1 MKKILP
7 VAVLLAALFSHA
19 VSASAQKASFQ
30 ILTPPTGLF
39 FASFAL
45 NADGTKMA
53 INTGGE
59 IFFWAKGKGYT
70 DLGPGGVSNGL
81 IAISADGTTIVTDRV
96 GVDGLDSPAR
106 WTASAGWIDLGHP
119 SNGCSLDGSWGS
131 GYGVSGNGAVA
142 VGLSWVCG
150 GGLAEGF
157 RWDSYRGM
165 ISLGHPTGASSR
177 ASAISGDASTIVGFY
192 EDPTQG
198 FRRAIRWLPGKKDFI
213 AGAHNPGE
221 ATAVSSD
228 GSQIAGQATLGTNLP
243 YAFYYTDKGGLV
255 SLGSITN
262 NTCDPS
268 FANSVSD
275 NGKVVGFSGSRFF
288 CNGNQAFIWDAK
300 SPQQHMQSLAKY
312 LIKRGAVIPSKITL
326 TDAFAISA
334 DGSTV
339 VGTWQDTSFNFGAFI
354 AKLR

>member
-1 MKKILP
+1 MKKLLP
-7 VAVLLAALFSHA
+7 VAVLLASLFGHA

-30 ILTPPTGLF
+30 ILTPPTGVF
-39 FASFAL
+39 FGSFAL

-53 INTGGE
+53 INSGSE
-59 IFFWAKGKGYT
+59 IYLWTKGTYT
-70 DLGPGGVSNGL
+70 DLGPGGASSGL
-81 IAISADGTTIVTDRV
+81 VAISADGTTIVTDRI

-106 WTASAGWIDLGHP
+106 WTASAGWIDLLHP

-131 GYGVSGNGAVA
+131 GYGVSGNGAIA
-142 VGLSWVCG
+142 VGLSWDCTG
-150 GGLAEGF
+150 KAEGF

-165 ISLGHPTGASSR
+165 MSLGHPTGASSR
-177 ASAISGDASTIVGFY
+177 ASAISADASTIVGFY

-198 FRRAIRWLPGKKDFI
+198 FRRAIRWLPGKKDLI

-268 FANSVSD
+268 FANSISD
-275 NGKVVGFSGSRFF
+275 NGKVVGFSGSQFF
-288 CNGNQAFIWDAK
+288 CNGNEAFIWDAK
-300 SPQQHMQSLAKY
+300 SPQLKMQSLAKY
-312 LIKRGAVIPSKITL
+312 LVKRGAKVPSRLTL
-326 TDAFAISA
+326 TDAFSISA

-339 VGTWQDTSFNFGAFI
+339 VGTWQDTSFHFGAFI